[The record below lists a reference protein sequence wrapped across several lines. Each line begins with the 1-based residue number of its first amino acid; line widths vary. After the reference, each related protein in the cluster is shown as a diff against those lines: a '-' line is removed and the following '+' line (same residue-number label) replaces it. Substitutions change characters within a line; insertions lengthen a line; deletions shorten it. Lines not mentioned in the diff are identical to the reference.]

1 MANEKAKGTT
11 TTKSERENAA
21 EIMNKAGYACVTP
34 DMVKEV
40 PNKYNVSVYS
50 AYIGK
55 AVVLCV
61 PKFGWTLLIET
72 E

>member
-1 MANEKAKGTT
+1 MADEKTNGIATT
-11 TTKSERENAA
+11 ESERKNAA
-21 EIMNKAGYACVTP
+21 EIMQKAGYTCVTA
-34 DMVKEV
+34 DMVKKV